1 MGNLGISVW
10 SGGLYQASD
19 TCQVREIGALE
30 LIWMGWLIRSRA
42 GVIIIIAAMILDVS
56 TVTLMTPSEA
66 STAQPELLL
75 SLSLPLVSLIL
86 AAMVNTVAAMQSG
99 EQTHQLET
107 GLQGHVP
114 YIQEQPLQKRQQ
126 RRFRMPVETPS
137 RPVELPTTPS
147 EGG

>member
-1 MGNLGISVW
+1 M
-10 SGGLYQASD
+10 
-19 TCQVREIGALE
+19 RALE
-30 LIWMGWLIRSRA
+30 LIWMGWLTRSRA

-86 AAMVNTVAAMQSG
+86 AAMVNTVAAMQSAG
-99 EQTHQLET
+99 QTHHLET

-114 YIQEQPLQKRQQ
+114 HIQEQLLHRRQQ
-126 RRFRMPVETPS
+126 RRFPMPVETPS
-137 RPVELPTTPS
+137 RPAELPTTPS